1 MEDKGQAPLRRRDE
15 WKTKL
20 LILLGGLILLGMG
33 SLIWAESVN
42 RHQASTYG
50 IADPSSA
57 ALRIENRTSDF
68 AVTRVTL
75 QNTEGFVTIRDVG
88 HEISM
93 GEEAVVEIAPG
104 AYLVMVF
111 YGETTQT
118 VAGRPKGSL
127 SASFTVSPEKAVILC
142 LQGGRSSPEGLI
154 FLPPELVF
162 K

>member
-1 MEDKGQAPLRRRDE
+1 MEDNGQAPPRRRGG

-20 LILLGGLILLGMG
+20 FIVVGGLILLGMG
-33 SLIWAESVN
+33 SLIWTESVN

-68 AVTRVTL
+68 AITRVTL
-75 QNTEGFVTIRDVG
+75 QNTEGSVAVRDVG
-88 HEISM
+88 HEIRM
-93 GEEAVVEIAPG
+93 GEEAVVEITPG

-118 VAGRPKGSL
+118 AAGRPRGSL
-127 SASFTVSPEKAVILC
+127 NASFTVSLGQAVILC
-142 LQGGRSSPEGLI
+142 LQGGRSSPEGLV